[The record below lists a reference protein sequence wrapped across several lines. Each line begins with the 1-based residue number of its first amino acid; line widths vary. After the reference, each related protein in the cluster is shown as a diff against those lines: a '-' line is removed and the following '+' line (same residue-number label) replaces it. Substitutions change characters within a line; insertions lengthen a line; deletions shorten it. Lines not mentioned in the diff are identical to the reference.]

1 MFEDDKIRLRHILD
15 AATEAVSFTRGQR
28 REDLDIDRKL
38 SLSLVRLLE
47 VIGEAA
53 RGITMEFRREH
64 SELPWTGMVG
74 MRDRLIH
81 GYFDVN
87 LDVVW
92 KYRGLIDTLSEM
104 SARFREKRSGSTV
117 FAAIHGGYLR

>member
-1 MFEDDKIRLRHILD
+1 MFEDDNIRIRHILD
-15 AATEAVSFTRGQR
+15 AAREAIGFAEGRSRS
-28 REDLDIDRKL
+28 DLDTDRKL
-38 SLSLVRLLE
+38 NLSLVRLLE

-53 RGITMEFRREH
+53 RGISPEFHQEH
-64 SELPWTGMVG
+64 PDLPWKGMVG

-92 KYRGLIDTLSEM
+92 ETVTEDLPGLVTKL
-104 SARFREKRSGSTV
+104 EKIV
-117 FAAIHGGYLR
+117 VD